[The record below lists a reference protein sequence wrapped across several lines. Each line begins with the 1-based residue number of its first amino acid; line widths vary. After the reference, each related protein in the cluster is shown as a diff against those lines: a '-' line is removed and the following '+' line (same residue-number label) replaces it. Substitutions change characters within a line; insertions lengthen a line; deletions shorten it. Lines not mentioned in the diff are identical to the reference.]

1 MGLAFESLWALALIP
16 MGLAAVWLI
25 DRHYRV
31 CRRSLR
37 RRVTLC
43 ARLLLCLVLALA
55 VAGPSVLS
63 ASGAAQRWVLMDVSD
78 STRQLRA
85 QAEETVSRALARLP
99 QGQEAGV
106 IAFGAD
112 AMVDTPASGAPAF
125 RGANASVDRSG
136 SDLDGALRLAAA
148 LLPSGGNGGVTIVSD
163 GKAALSPATMDLM
176 AAAGVRVE
184 VLPLETALGTDAQI
198 SDLSVPAEAYE
209 GQSIPLSVT
218 IDANADM
225 TATLVLYQNGEP
237 TDTREVSLK
246 AGENRYA
253 FSLQAQKTG
262 IVTYEA
268 RLTRGE
274 DEQSQNNRLAAYAR
288 VLGAPGVLLVEKS
301 GTAEKLFSAS
311 GMRVE
316 CISPSAM
323 PFGTEDYLAYDAV
336 VLNNIDYDAAT
347 QKQWQALDQAV
358 RTLGRGLLVLG
369 GDSSYALGGYRGTL
383 LEELLP
389 VNIDV
394 RNKQRMP
401 ALSLVI
407 CIDKSGSMTEG
418 QFGATRI
425 EAAKEA
431 AMSAVEVLGERDNI
445 GVIGFD
451 DTAKWVVPF
460 QSVSNLSDVQS
471 QIGTLRADGGTAFY
485 SALDEAYRVLQAA
498 QTPQKH
504 VIFLSDGQPADK
516 GFENIAL
523 AMQKSGITLTTVAV
537 GSGANTQLMRLLS
550 TLGGGRAYEVGEF
563 DSIPKIFTKET
574 MLVSDSYVKNHTFT
588 PVILEGQALSGFEG
602 LPQVDGYLCTA
613 EKPTATVTLASDT
626 EDPLLSWWNAG
637 AGKVAAWTSDVEGA
651 WTGAFMAWQ
660 DAPRFFGGVLSRL
673 LSGAQREGELTAQVQ
688 DGAVHI
694 RYTLQNAASGAAEA
708 AVTLPDGT
716 QKTIRLDETAPGQY
730 EGNVPSAQEGAYAV
744 RVTYADGDG
753 TVHAQEG
760 GAVRGFSGEYDLRV
774 QPNQSLEEL
783 AARTGGR
790 VLTGEEDFWATPI
803 SPATGR
809 MALRPMLLWLALM
822 LLVMDIALRKLPWED
837 ALAVVTGRRTKREE
851 QPREPRPARKSGP
864 GRHRPQ
870 DDDRQRQKAAQD
882 TAEAL
887 LAAKAARRQK

>member
-16 MGLAAVWLI
+16 LGLAAVWLI
-25 DRHYRV
+25 DRRYRV
-31 CRRSLR
+31 RRGSLR

-55 VAGPSVLS
+55 VAGPSVLTT
-63 ASGAAQRWVLMDVSD
+63 SGAAQRWVVMDVSD
-78 STRQLRA
+78 SIRQLHA
-85 QAEETVSRALARLP
+85 QAEEGVSRALARLP

-112 AMVDTPASGAPAF
+112 AMVDTPAGDEPAF
-125 RGANASVDRSG
+125 SGVSASVDRSG

-148 LLPSGGNGGVTIVSD
+148 LLPSGGSGGMTVISD
-163 GKAALSPATMDLM
+163 GKADLSASTVDLL
-176 AAAGVRVE
+176 AAAGVRVD
-184 VLPLETALGTDAQI
+184 VLPLETALGPDAQI
-198 SDLSVPAEAYE
+198 SELTAPAEAYE
-209 GQSIPLSVT
+209 GQAVPLSVT

-225 TATLVLYQNGEP
+225 TATLVLYQNGEA

-253 FSLQAQKTG
+253 FSLMTHKTG
-262 IVTYEA
+262 VVTYEA
-268 RLTRGE
+268 RLVSGE
-274 DEQSQNNRLAAYAR
+274 DTQSQNNRLAAYAR
-288 VLGAPGVLLVEKS
+288 VLGAPNVLLVEEA

-316 CISPSAM
+316 RIRPVAM
-323 PFGTEDYLAYDAV
+323 PSGADGYLAYDAV
-336 VLNNIDYDAAT
+336 VLNNIDYAAAA

-369 GDSSYALGGYRGTL
+369 GDTSYALGGYRGTD
-383 LEELLP
+383 LEALLP
-389 VNIDV
+389 VTIDV

-407 CIDKSGSMTEG
+407 CIDKSGSMTSG
-418 QFGATRI
+418 QFGASRI

-431 AMSAVEVLGERDNI
+431 AMSAVEVLSERDNI

-460 QSVSNLSDVQS
+460 QSVSSLEDVQS
-471 QIGTLRADGGTAFY
+471 LIGTLRADGGTAFY

-504 VIFLSDGQPADK
+504 VIFLSDGQPADT
-516 GFENIAL
+516 GFQDIAL
-523 AMQKSGITLTTVAV
+523 AMQRSGITLTTVAV
-537 GSGANTQLMRLLS
+537 GTDANAQLMRLLS

-588 PVILEGQALSGFEG
+588 PVILEAQTLSGFDG
-602 LPQVDGYLCTA
+602 LPQVDGYLCAA

-651 WTGAFMAWQ
+651 WTAAFMAWQ

-673 LSGAQREGELTAQVQ
+673 LPGAQREGELTAQAK

-694 RYTLQNAASGAAEA
+694 RYVLPQAASGAAEA
-708 AVTLPDGT
+708 VVTLPDGT
-716 QKTIRLDETAPGQY
+716 QETLRLDETAPGQY
-730 EGNVPSAQEGAYAV
+730 EGELSSAQEGAYAV
-744 RVTYADGDG
+744 RVTYTGGDG

-790 VLTGEEDFWATPI
+790 VLTSEADFWATPV

-809 MALRPMLLWLALM
+809 TALRPMLLWLALA
-822 LLVMDIALRKLPWED
+822 LLVMDIALRKLPWEE
-837 ALAVVTGRRTKREE
+837 ALAAVTRRRVERKE
-851 QPREPRPARKSGP
+851 QPRDPRPAGTSGSD
-864 GRHRPQ
+864 RRRAQ
-870 DDDRQRQKAAQD
+870 DDGHKRRKAAQD
-882 TAEAL
+882 TADAL
-887 LAAKAARRQK
+887 LAAKAARKQK